1 MTKKYLLL
9 SLEDQRIK
17 SIAEILSNKTS
28 NRIISLLSEK
38 EEASQNDIS
47 KELKIPLNTVD
58 YNIKKMIKADI
69 IEETKNFFWS
79 PKGRKIKM
87 YKFSNKS
94 IVIAPKNTK
103 LSSEIKQILPVA
115 LVSGLAAVAIKVYFS
130 AHQTVQ
136 NVQQDAY
143 LFATEASAKTAET
156 TSLINSGNYSLWF
169 LGGALFA
176 IALIVI
182 KIALYERSWSG
193 KSK

>member
-28 NRIISLLSEK
+28 NKIISLLSEK
-38 EEASQNDIS
+38 DEASQNDIS

-58 YNIKKMIKADI
+58 YNIKKMIKAGI
-69 IEETKNFFWS
+69 LEETKNFFWS

-94 IVIAPKNTK
+94 IVIAPRNNK
-103 LSSEIKQILPVA
+103 LSSEIKQILPIA
-115 LVSGLAAVAIKVYFS
+115 LISGLVTVAIKAYYS
-130 AHQTVQ
+130 SQQIQTI
-136 NVQQDAY
+136 QQK
-143 LFATEASAKTAET
+143 ATLMAAEAT
-156 TSLINSGNYSLWF
+156 TGTDTGSIINSGNYALWF
-169 LGGALFA
+169 LGGALFV
-176 IALIVI
+176 IALLII
-182 KIALYERSWSG
+182 KMALYERSWAG